1 MSTDTDKAT
10 KSNDEYKLEL
20 PWVEKYRPVE
30 MKDIVGN
37 EEAVSRLKVIA
48 YDGNMPNLILSGP
61 PGTGKTTS
69 VMCLARTL
77 LGDVYKDAVLEL
89 NASDDRT
96 LSVVRNKIKMFAQK
110 KVTLPSNRHK
120 IIILDEA
127 DSMSTGAQQALRR
140 IMEIYS
146 STTRFALACNDSSKI
161 IEPIQSR
168 CALVRYRRLSD
179 LDILTRITEVIEA
192 EGVNKSEDGLEAL
205 LYTADG
211 DLRNALN
218 NLQATWQG
226 FGFVNAD
233 NIFKVC
239 DQPHPTH
246 VKEMILFC
254 FEGNLAKAQVK
265 MDYLINKGYSAQ
277 DIISTLS
284 KVVRGGSMELSEP
297 AQLEF
302 IKEISTTHVRI
313 VEGVQSPLQLSALLA
328 RLCKA
333 SLRLKKS

>member
-1 MSTDTDKAT
+1 
-10 KSNDEYKLEL
+10 
-20 PWVEKYRPVE
+20 
-30 MKDIVGN
+30 
-37 EEAVSRLKVIA
+37 
-48 YDGNMPNLILSGP
+48 
-61 PGTGKTTS
+61 
-69 VMCLARTL
+69 MCLARTL
-77 LGDVYKDAVLEL
+77 LGPDYKEAVLEL

-96 LSVVRNKIKMFAQK
+96 LNVVRNKIKMFAQK
-110 KVTLPSNRHK
+110 KITLPQNRHK

-146 STTRFALACNDSSKI
+146 NTTRFALACNDSSKI

-179 LDILTRITEVIEA
+179 EEILTRLMEVLEA
-192 EGVNKSEDGLEAL
+192 EKVNRDEDGLEAL
-205 LYTADG
+205 IYTADG

-226 FGFVNAD
+226 FGFVNAE

-246 VKEMILFC
+246 VKEMIVHCL
-254 FEGNLAKAQVK
+254 EAQLGKAQAK
-265 MDYLINKGYSAQ
+265 MDYLIQKGYSPQ
-277 DIISTLS
+277 DIIGTVS
-284 KVVRGGSMELSEP
+284 KVVRGGNTEMSEQH
-297 AQLEF
+297 QLEF
-302 IKEISTTHVRI
+302 IKEVGVTHVRI

-328 RLCKA
+328 RLCKVA
-333 SLRLKKS
+333 IRLRPKS

>member
-1 MSTDTDKAT
+1 
-10 KSNDEYKLEL
+10 
-20 PWVEKYRPVE
+20 
-30 MKDIVGN
+30 
-37 EEAVSRLKVIA
+37 
-48 YDGNMPNLILSGP
+48 
-61 PGTGKTTS
+61 
-69 VMCLARTL
+69 MCLARTL
-77 LGDVYKDAVLEL
+77 LGDVYKEAVLEL

-96 LSVVRNKIKMFAQK
+96 LNVVRNKIKMFAQK
-110 KVTLPSNRHK
+110 KVTLPPNRHK

-146 STTRFALACNDSSKI
+146 NTTRFALACNDSSKI

-179 LDILTRITEVIEA
+179 VDILTRVMEVVEA
-192 EGVNKSEDGLEAL
+192 EKVSRDEDGLESL

-226 FGFVNAD
+226 FGFVNAE

-246 VKEMILFC
+246 VKEMIKHC
-254 FEGNLAKAQVK
+254 MDAKLGEAQK
-265 MDYLINKGYSAQ
+265 KLDYLVQKGYSPQ
-277 DIISTLS
+277 DIIGTVS
-284 KVVRGGSMELSEP
+284 KVVRTGGIEMSERY
-297 AQLEF
+297 QLEY
-302 IKEISTTHVRI
+302 IGEIGKTHVRI
-313 VEGVQSPLQLSALLA
+313 TEGVQSPLQLSALLA
-328 RLCKA
+328 RLCKT
-333 SLRLKKS
+333 SLKLERTK